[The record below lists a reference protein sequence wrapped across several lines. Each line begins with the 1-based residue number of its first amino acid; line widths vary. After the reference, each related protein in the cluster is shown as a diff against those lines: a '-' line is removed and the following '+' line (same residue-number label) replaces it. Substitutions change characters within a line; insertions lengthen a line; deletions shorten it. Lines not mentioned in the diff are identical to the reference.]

1 MVLNVY
7 TYICVDMKIEEV
19 IKQTKGFRTPIDKV
33 LVNIHYT
40 AMFLS
45 AQHASLLK
53 GFNVSSQQYNVLR
66 ILKGKYPESVTVKYL
81 IERMMDKSSNASR
94 LVDKLYQKGYVV
106 REQNET
112 DRRQLDVKISETGI
126 QLLED
131 CNKVVNDNSDS
142 IEFSEEDALVLSDLL
157 DKFREQTK

>member
-1 MVLNVY
+1 
-7 TYICVDMKIEEV
+7 
-19 IKQTKGFRTPIDKV
+19 
-33 LVNIHYT
+33 
-40 AMFLS
+40 
-45 AQHASLLK
+45 
-53 GFNVSSQQYNVLR
+53 
-66 ILKGKYPESVTVKYL
+66 
-81 IERMMDKSSNASR
+81 MDKSSNASR